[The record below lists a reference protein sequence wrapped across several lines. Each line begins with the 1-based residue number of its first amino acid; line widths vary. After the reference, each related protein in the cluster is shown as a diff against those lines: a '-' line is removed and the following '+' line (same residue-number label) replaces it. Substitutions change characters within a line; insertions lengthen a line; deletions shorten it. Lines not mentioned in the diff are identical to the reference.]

1 MQRVIRVLSLLATYV
16 LANQKPG
23 QEWPYMNFTAGLTFA
38 VAADKWTE
46 FKNANWDYFTEM
58 VELMNMTDVEMGN
71 NLGYMRDNT
80 YNVTSTAAQA
90 TMTLV
95 PNDNGVVVTC
105 DNFEAIFISE
115 SARIRRGLITLSG
128 HAESVSHNMSLNN
141 EILWTSIP
149 SADFNTTGR
158 RLMGIK
164 SGYSVVRIGRD
175 ELDFLFTGN
184 VMASVANVFH
194 DSVLPIIMGNIE
206 EVLAA
211 QINNELPPVVND
223 LF

>member
-1 MQRVIRVLSLLATYV
+1 
-16 LANQKPG
+16 
-23 QEWPYMNFTAGLTFA
+23 
-38 VAADKWTE
+38 
-46 FKNANWDYFTEM
+46 M

-141 EILWTSIP
+141 EIVWTSIP

-184 VMASVANVFH
+184 VMASVANIFH

>member
-1 MQRVIRVLSLLATYV
+1 MIGEPPSDTGGSHEAKTKPSPPLADVIV
-16 LANQKPG
+16 G
-23 QEWPYMNFTAGLTFA
+23 
-38 VAADKWTE
+38 ADG
-46 FKNANWDYFTEM
+46 A
-58 VELMNMTDVEMGN
+58 
-71 NLGYMRDNT
+71 
-80 YNVTSTAAQA
+80 TAACAGAARPTVAMA
-90 TMTLV
+90 TAAV
-95 PNDNGVVVTC
+95 
-105 DNFEAIFISE
+105 
-115 SARIRRGLITLSG
+115 RIRRGLITLSG

-141 EILWTSIP
+141 EIVWTSIP